1 MSTVERRN
9 AGRGA
14 FLNPLSG
21 HGLFARFAGV
31 MLACLLGA
39 PVHAQE
45 DAVKAFPTKPI
56 RIIVGYSAGGG
67 NDIVARVISVRM
79 SEGLGQSVI
88 VENKPGAQSIIAA
101 EYVAKSAPDGYT
113 VLMGPSG
120 PMTMNPA
127 SYSKLPYSPMRD
139 FAPVSMIGSFPLIL
153 VVSPALK
160 VQSVKELVEYAKN
173 HPDSVNYA
181 ASAAPFQFASELFK
195 QRTGTNFAYIPYR
208 GSGDSITAVV
218 SGQVTMTITD
228 PPPAAGPLKGGKI
241 LPLAITSAARHPAW
255 PDVPTMA
262 ESGIADVDITIWM
275 GLFVPVATPPAIVKK
290 LRDEVARVVHLPD
303 IRERL
308 ATLGVDPVGNTSAE
322 FGRIVASDIARWTS
336 VAKAA
341 HIKAD

>member
-1 MSTVERRN
+1 MSTVERGN
-9 AGRGA
+9 PGRVA
-14 FLNPLSG
+14 FLTPSSG
-21 HGLFARFAGV
+21 HGLLARLAGV

-45 DAVKAFPTKPI
+45 DAAKAFPTKPI

-67 NDIVARVISVRM
+67 NDIVARVM
-79 SEGLGQSVI
+79 SAKMAEGLGQSVI

-101 EYVAKSAPDGYT
+101 EYVAKAAPDGYT

-127 SYSKLPYSPMRD
+127 SYSKLPYSPLRD

-153 VVSPALK
+153 VVSPSLQ
-160 VQSVKELVEYAKN
+160 VQSVKELIEYAKN
-173 HPDSVNYA
+173 RPDSVNYA

-195 QRTGTNFAYIPYR
+195 QRTGTNFTYIPYK

-218 SGQVTMTITD
+218 AGQVTMTITD
-228 PPPAAGPLKGGKI
+228 PPPAVGPLRGGKVRA
-241 LPLAITSAARHPAW
+241 LAITSAARHPAW

-262 ESGIADVDITIWM
+262 ESGIPDVDITIWM
-275 GLFVPVATPPAIVKK
+275 GLFVPAATPAPIVKK
-290 LRDEVARVVHLPD
+290 LRDEVARVVNLPD

-308 ATLGVDPVGNTSAE
+308 ATMAVDPVGNTSEE

-341 HIKAD
+341 KIKAD